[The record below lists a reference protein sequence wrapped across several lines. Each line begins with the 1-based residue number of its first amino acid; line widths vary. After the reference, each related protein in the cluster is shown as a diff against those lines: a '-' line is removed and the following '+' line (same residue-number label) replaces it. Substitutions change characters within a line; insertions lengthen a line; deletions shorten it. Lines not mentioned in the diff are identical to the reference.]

1 MASQK
6 NWEVLARM
14 GLAGTEIND
23 ATANDLVVAISAEDQ
38 KAIDAVVS
46 KLDGWLMGGDQERT
60 DSHLHSLEDG
70 LLAKPNANLAVI
82 SVPGEF
88 AAREARNALEKGL
101 NVFLFSDNVRIDDE
115 LALKLLAWDKHL
127 LVMGPD
133 CGTCIINGIGI
144 GFANVIRRGNIGVI
158 GAAGTGIQEFT
169 CQVHNAGFG
178 ISQAIGTGSHDL
190 SEIIGGLTTLSAID
204 GLEDDKNTQVIA
216 ILSKPPSLKTLE
228 KLIGRIKGCKKP
240 VVGCFIGTPRSEG
253 FGSNFSQTDTI
264 DEAVQNCIQKV
275 GGKQKDRLDPKSGR
289 L

>member
-1 MASQK
+1 MRINKLVSDEPGIQQAAVLMASQK

-228 KLIGRIKGCKKP
+228 KLIGRIKGCKKT
-240 VVGCFIGTPRSEG
+240 CR
-253 FGSNFSQTDTI
+253 
-264 DEAVQNCIQKV
+264 
-275 GGKQKDRLDPKSGR
+275 RLFYWYATVRGVW
-289 L
+289 